1 MSSMHHNASISYHL
15 AVSGADALGTRESPT
30 NYIVDMDNFLENDC
44 LEDKVDSFLS
54 RDDAEGSRD
63 PRSHCMASTKGFV
76 FREISSV
83 RASANK
89 FASFYFS
96 SDGKLL
102 ATGGHAKKQGYSIC
116 TITRHSA
123 YVMSLD
129 FYAIKVDVMCSC
141 DGYSEIIFWSINN
154 GGIVQNFKGGSR
166 HLRFQPRPGG
176 HLAAA
181 SENDVKPQA
190 CVRRFEGHTKGS
202 LCWDSSGNVLYLPLR
217 RMQ

>member
-1 MSSMHHNASISYHL
+1 MESYL
-15 AVSGADALGTRESPT
+15 LLGVMLR
-30 NYIVDMDNFLENDC
+30 
-44 LEDKVDSFLS
+44 
-54 RDDAEGSRD
+54 
-63 PRSHCMASTKGFV
+63 
-76 FREISSV
+76 
-83 RASANK
+83 
-89 FASFYFS
+89 
-96 SDGKLL
+96 
-102 ATGGHAKKQGYSIC
+102 
-116 TITRHSA
+116 RHSA